1 MEHEAY
7 IWICVYLTSVCCPFP
22 LFASPVTLLAPL
34 ASPSTASLCPLIYRM
49 RLESWRSRSSRPR
62 SQSFLHMVSNV
73 HRDCSYVSV
82 ALQYVILREFVRFR
96 TGRPCRFHVLAIFQ
110 QYFVFR
116 TKLCLP
122 PLCTHQQLCKQ
133 IDLLL
138 AIFVKIWSLCELFGA
153 DGIN

>member
-1 MEHEAY
+1 MELSISYVSVLSFHSLRFSCHSLSPTCIPFNCLTMSSYIPNAARILAVTIIPATVTIIFAY
-7 IWICVYLTSVCCPFP
+7 AKV
-22 LFASPVTLLAPL
+22 LLQ
-34 ASPSTASLCPLIYRM
+34 IR
-49 RLESWRSRSSRPR
+49 
-62 SQSFLHMVSNV
+62 V
-73 HRDCSYVSV
+73 HRDCSYVSI
-82 ALQYVILREFVRFR
+82 ALRYVILREFVRFR

-138 AIFVKIWSLCELFGA
+138 AIFVKIWSLCDLFGA